1 MGLISCPRS
10 CVISQ
15 RGRKEGGGEG
25 EGTGEGT
32 GIGKERVETDCGG
45 KGGRLLRHEKGLK
58 NDEVK
63 KKREREGKKGKQTK
77 RRNAKGK

>member
-1 MGLISCPRS
+1 MWR
-10 CVISQ
+10 Q
-15 RGRKEGGGEG
+15 WGGG
-25 EGTGEGT
+25 
-32 GIGKERVETDCGG
+32 
-45 KGGRLLRHEKGLK
+45 LLRHEKGLK